1 MLDKKTI
8 LGLFDALNSLLSK
21 NGEIGEVGI
30 VGGTV
35 MCLIYDARAST
46 RDVDAIFKPAA
57 LIRKLA
63 AQIGEEHQIEATWLN
78 DGAKAYLTEGF
89 KRVDVLNLSHLRV
102 WAPEP
107 RYMLAMKCLS
117 ARWDTL
123 DRKDVQFLIG
133 FLKLKKKTEVF
144 RIIEHYYPKA
154 RIPAKTQFFIEEL
167 MEKMKG

>member
-8 LGLFDALNSLLSK
+8 ISLFEELNLLLSK

-35 MCLIYDARAST
+35 MCLVFDARAST

-63 AQIGEEHQIEATWLN
+63 AQIGEKHEIEATWLN
-78 DGAKAYLTEGF
+78 DGAKAYLTDNF
-89 KRVDVLNLSHLRV
+89 KRVSVLNLSHLRV

-107 RYMLAMKCLS
+107 RYMLAMKCIS

-133 FLKLKKKTEVF
+133 FLKLKKKQDVF
-144 RIIEHYYPKA
+144 QIIEHYYPKS
-154 RIPAKTQFFIEEL
+154 RVPAKTQFLIEEL
-167 MEKMKG
+167 MEKKA